1 MPVRIIGGCK
11 PSLALA
17 AARRTGYRIGVH
29 MAGVAA
35 SGRIARLVLLAC
47 TLLGVAA
54 MHTVGHGAVTHSPL
68 RTVAVRSTIGS
79 VVAVVTA
86 ARTSRDDCGGDGC
99 AHPGAPPGDSRGRPW
114 WQVCTGVL
122 TGVAGAALL
131 AGLLVALS
139 TRPRSPSPPVDPRR
153 PRSGAGGLFS
163 FGLVV
168 TVVAVARR

>member
-1 MPVRIIGGCK
+1 
-11 PSLALA
+11 
-17 AARRTGYRIGVH
+17 

-47 TLLGVAA
+47 TLVGLAA
-54 MHTVGHGAVTHSPL
+54 MHTVGHGAVTQSPP
-68 RTVAVRSTIGS
+68 RTVAVRSAIGS

-86 ARTSRDDCGGDGC
+86 TRASRDDCGGDGC
-99 AHPGAPPGDSRGRPW
+99 AHSGAPPTDSRGDPW

-122 TGVAGAALL
+122 TGAAGGTLL
-131 AGLLVALS
+131 AGLLMALS
-139 TRPRSPSPPVDPRR
+139 IRWTSPSPPVDRRR

-168 TVVAVARR
+168 TLVAVARM